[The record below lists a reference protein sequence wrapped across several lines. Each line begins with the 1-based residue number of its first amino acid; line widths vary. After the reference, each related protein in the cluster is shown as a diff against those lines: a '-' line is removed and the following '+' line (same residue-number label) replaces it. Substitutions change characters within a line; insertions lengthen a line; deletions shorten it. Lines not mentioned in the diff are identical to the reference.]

1 MQKLI
6 TLLKKTGCLTNL
18 IIKPWQWLLTLYR
31 PWQIKIYLKSHPVRK
46 MQIGTGTGLNAMAG
60 WLNTDLIPRTTKLVF
75 LDASKRFPIDDC
87 TLDYIFS
94 EAMIAAIEYS
104 AAVNMLRECFRTLK
118 PGGRIRIATIDLV
131 FFINLYNKKE
141 KTELQKQFIR
151 HSMKAHVGMPDIHQ
165 HEEVFIMNL
174 FFRAWNNKFIYDYE
188 VLRDTVAQVGF
199 INVTRHQRRESND
212 KNLQGL
218 EAHDINYGKIRF
230 PDELG
235 IGLIVEA
242 QKPE

>member
-31 PWQIKIYLKSHPVRK
+31 PWQIKVYLKNHPIRK

-75 LDASKRFPIDDC
+75 LDARKRFPLGDC

-94 EAMIAAIEYS
+94 ESMIYAIEYS

-118 PGGRIRIATIDLV
+118 PGGKIRIATVDLA
-131 FFINLYNKKE
+131 FFINLYINKE

-151 HSMKAHVGMPDIHQ
+151 YSMKAHVRMPDIHQ

-174 FFRAWNNKFIYDYE
+174 FFRAWNSKFNYDYE

-218 EAHDINYGKIRF
+218 EAHGINYEAIQS
-230 PDELG
+230 PSELG